1 MPEAFV
7 VLAVF
12 VVAVIAW
19 VAAWVRSRDPS
30 LRNAAEELALLR
42 QQEAWLRQRLALAER
57 EHWDADMSAA
67 LAAELRLT
75 AQRLA
80 ARAPASDAV
89 GARQLCSAS
98 YLRSAARD
106 RAGGGAGR
114 RWRVRPVGGV
124 VSRSAHRR

>member
-30 LRNAAEELALLR
+30 LRNAAEELVLLR

-57 EHWDADMSAA
+57 EHWDADMCAA
-67 LAAELRLT
+67 LAAELHLT

-80 ARAPASDAV
+80 AHAPA
-89 GARQLCSAS
+89 CS
-98 YLRSAARD
+98 RVSAQP
-106 RAGGGAGR
+106 AG
-114 RWRVRPVGGV
+114 
-124 VSRSAHRR
+124 